1 MKAIYN
7 VEDLIDIMFN
17 QMETG
22 QEFKI
27 AENSPFYDQQL
38 VEMGIERIL
47 VIQEYTDIYRMWKSI
62 AANDWTWVQ
71 FKAHL
76 QEAYLERKE
85 LYQTT
90 GSAVYESINNEKH
103 GKMEDAFM
111 NFSSA
116 TASWDAVFTE
126 MTRTNGNLYTQLRQQ
141 EEQIRA
147 LQV

>member
-38 VEMGIERIL
+38 LEMGIERIL

-62 AANDWTWVQ
+62 AAND
-71 FKAHL
+71 
-76 QEAYLERKE
+76 
-85 LYQTT
+85 
-90 GSAVYESINNEKH
+90 
-103 GKMEDAFM
+103 
-111 NFSSA
+111 
-116 TASWDAVFTE
+116 
-126 MTRTNGNLYTQLRQQ
+126 
-141 EEQIRA
+141 
-147 LQV
+147 